1 MYNFLRGPLHFA
13 WQKHQ
18 KNIISLFAFL
28 CHVNMKW
35 IDFVLDGLDL
45 DRIAHLKLI
54 GMLFGSFC
62 LFVGLGHCLL
72 FPCMFVL
79 PLSVL
84 NLAAVENIDTKIFE
98 CANFLGKHFQNV

>member
-1 MYNFLRGPLHFA
+1 
-13 WQKHQ
+13 
-18 KNIISLFAFL
+18 
-28 CHVNMKW
+28 MKW

-54 GMLFGSFC
+54 GMLLGSFC

-72 FPCMFVL
+72 FPCLFVL

-84 NLAAVENIDTKIFE
+84 NLAVENIDTKKFRV
-98 CANFLGKHFQNV
+98 CQFFG